1 MSDTEGASLLADVKN
16 YLDITWQDDATDR
29 KIAGFIAEGA
39 AYLNDKA
46 GEEIDYAKAGYGRSL
61 LMDYVRYKRD
71 GAIDVFENNYRHL
84 LLAMQNNRKVAA
96 YASDAFSSGE

>member
-1 MSDTEGASLLADVKN
+1 MPDTAEVSLLEDVKN

-29 KIAGFIAEGA
+29 KISGFISAGT

-46 GEEIDYAKAGYGRSL
+46 GEEIDYSKAGYGRSL
-61 LMDYVRYKRD
+61 LMDYVRYMRD

-84 LLAMQNNRKVAA
+84 LLAMQNNRKVTA
-96 YASDAFSSGE
+96 YAADAFSSKE